1 MSYAAAS
8 ARVSSATPDAPDMP
22 LSKEE
27 IEELYSREAK
37 RYDSSIDAVRKIF
50 GSRYL
55 EHLAT
60 AVDELAAEPGET
72 VVDLACG
79 TGLNFERILERVG
92 EGGRVIGVD
101 LTAAMLEKA
110 AERILRHDWK
120 NVELVHA
127 DAAAYEFPPGIPR
140 VISTAGITLISEYDE
155 VIARA
160 ARALAPG
167 GRLVLYDFKIPEDW
181 PEWRIQVQMR
191 IRARFGQTRD
201 LEERRPWESVAR
213 HFPVHRTRELYS
225 GLAFLSVGEI
235 PPPAQG
241 RG

>member
-1 MSYAAAS
+1 
-8 ARVSSATPDAPDMP
+8 MP

-27 IEELYSREAK
+27 IEALYAHEAQG
-37 RYDSSIDAVRKIF
+37 YDAGIDAVRKIF

-55 EHLAT
+55 EHLAA
-60 AVDELAAEPGET
+60 AVDELGIEPGET

-79 TGLNFERILERVG
+79 TGLNFERILERIG
-92 EGGRVIGVD
+92 DAGRLVGVD

-110 AERILRHDWK
+110 AERVRRHGWK
-120 NVELVHA
+120 NVDLVHA
-127 DAAAYEFPPGIPR
+127 DAAVYEFPAR
-140 VISTAGITLISEYDE
+140 VTRILSTAGITLVAEYDE

-160 ARALAPG
+160 ARALPPG

-201 LEERRPWESVAR
+201 LAERKPWESMAR
-213 HFPVHRTRELYS
+213 HFPIHRTRELYS
-225 GLAFLSVGEI
+225 GLAFLSIGEI
-235 PPPAQG
+235 P
-241 RG
+241 RREK

>member
-1 MSYAAAS
+1 
-8 ARVSSATPDAPDMP
+8 MP
-22 LSKEE
+22 LSKEQ
-27 IEELYSREAK
+27 IEALYSQEAK
-37 RYDSSIDAVRKIF
+37 RYDSGIDAVRKIF

-60 AVDELAAEPGET
+60 AVDELRVAPGDT

-79 TGLNFERILERVG
+79 TGLNFESIVERTG
-92 EGGRVIGVD
+92 ESGRVIGVD
-101 LTAAMLEKA
+101 LTAAMLARA
-110 AERILRHDWK
+110 AERVRNHGWT

-127 DAAAYEFPPGIPR
+127 DAAAYEFPPGVSRIL
-140 VISTAGITLISEYDE
+140 STAGITLVAEYDA

-160 ARALAPG
+160 AAALAPG
-167 GRLVLYDFKIPEDW
+167 GRLVIYDFKIPEDW

-201 LEERRPWESVAR
+201 LDARRPWESVAR
-213 HFPVHRTRELYS
+213 HFPVHHTRELYS

-235 PPPAQG
+235 PG
-241 RG
+241 GDEGSD

>member
-1 MSYAAAS
+1 
-8 ARVSSATPDAPDMP
+8 MP

-27 IEELYSREAK
+27 IEALYSQEAA
-37 RYDSSIDAVRKIF
+37 RYDSGIDAVRKLF

-55 EHLAT
+55 EHLAE
-60 AVDELAAEPGET
+60 AVDELAIEPGET

-79 TGLNFERILERVG
+79 TGLNFERIIERTG

-101 LTAAMLEKA
+101 LTAAMLEQA
-110 AERILRHDWK
+110 ADRVRRHGWT

-127 DAAAYEFPPGIPR
+127 DAAAYEFPTGVSRIL
-140 VISTAGITLISEYDE
+140 STAGITLVAEYDA

-160 ARALAPG
+160 AAALPPG

-201 LEERRPWESVAR
+201 LDARKPWESVAR

-225 GLAFLSVGEI
+225 GLAFVSVGEI
-235 PPPAQG
+235 PAG
-241 RG
+241 DTGGA